1 MSLSVEEVQT
11 FLSLIA
17 EERIQR
23 ELDGA
28 TPKEKALCITL
39 LLNLLYFQSMF
50 SVYIFTS
57 VSVFCFVPPDYIKY
71 VSLYEHVMNL
81 LKKTND

>member
-1 MSLSVEEVQT
+1 M
-11 FLSLIA
+11 FFSLIA

-28 TPKEKALCITL
+28 EGKSLMYITL
-39 LLNLLYFQSMF
+39 LLNLLYLQSMF

-57 VSVFCFVPPDYIKY
+57 VSVFCF
-71 VSLYEHVMNL
+71 N
-81 LKKTND
+81 

>member
-11 FLSLIA
+11 FLSLTA

-28 TPKEKALCITL
+28 KPKEKALCITL
-39 LLNLLYFQSMF
+39 LLNLLYLQSMF

-57 VSVFCFVPPDYIKY
+57 VSVFCF
-71 VSLYEHVMNL
+71 N
-81 LKKTND
+81 